1 MILTDIDEID
11 ELLKEFDILP
21 KTIKQPTYLEL
32 CKYPYNRFEEICS
45 RLLCYYLSPTKE
57 HGFKDLFL
65 RSLLEILSPSNEIH
79 YRFDGLNIIS
89 EENADGKRLDIL
101 IQADNNFVIGIE
113 NKITAA
119 LYNPLDIYKTRI
131 DLYSGQKFCVVLTL
145 RPISSRE
152 ELTLL
157 KNNGFVNLTYS
168 DYFRRIKLNLGNYIN
183 DGNSKYLIFMTDFIQ
198 TIENMNGH
206 NILNPQLS
214 DFFYDNSSRIESVI
228 ELYNEFN
235 RRITAI
241 QNDRI
246 AAIKEK
252 ISEVTKATWDDW
264 EGWDL
269 VYATFNTNKPKIGI
283 EASFDSTK
291 GNALGK
297 FNIYITTW
305 NLQDWNY
312 YEKDILTKFPT
323 KKLEKLDNRAKLY
336 MDTILDNDEDLI
348 LKTLTTIY
356 DYLYGLTR
364 E

>member
-1 MILTDIDEID
+1 MILNNIDEID
-11 ELLKEFDILP
+11 ELLKEFDTLP
-21 KTIKQPTYLEL
+21 KIIKQPTYLEL

-45 RLLCYYLSPTKE
+45 RLLSYYLSPTKE

-65 RSLLEILSPSNEIH
+65 RSLLEILQASKEIY
-79 YRFDGLNIIS
+79 YRFDGVNIIL
-89 EENADGKRLDIL
+89 EENAEGKRLDIL

-113 NKITAA
+113 NKITAS
-119 LYNPLDIYKTRI
+119 LYNPLEIYKTRI

-145 RPISSRE
+145 RPISSKE
-152 ELTLL
+152 ELILL

-168 DYFRRIKLNLGNYIN
+168 AYFSRIKLNLGNYIT

-198 TIENMNGH
+198 TIENMNDQ

-214 DFFYDNSSRIESVI
+214 NFFFDNSSKIESII
-228 ELYNEFN
+228 ELYNEYN
-235 RRITAI
+235 RRIEAI
-241 QNDRI
+241 QAERI

-252 ISEVTKATWDDW
+252 ISEVTKASWDDW

-269 VYATFNTNKPKIGI
+269 VYATFNSNKPKIGI

-291 GNALGK
+291 ENALGK

-312 YEKDILTKFPT
+312 YEKNILSKFPT
-323 KKLEKLDNRAKLY
+323 KKLEKVDNRAKLY
-336 MDTILDNDEDLI
+336 IDTILDNDEDLI
-348 LKTLTTIY
+348 LKSLVSIY
-356 DYLYGLTR
+356 DFLYELTK